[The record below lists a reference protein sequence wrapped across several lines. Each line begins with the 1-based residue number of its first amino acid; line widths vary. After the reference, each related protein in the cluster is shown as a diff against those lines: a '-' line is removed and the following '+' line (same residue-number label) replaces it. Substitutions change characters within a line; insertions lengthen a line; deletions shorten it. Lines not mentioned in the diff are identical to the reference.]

1 MRRLCFRRSIQRRVF
16 PACHPCREWGS
27 WACSVCSVCRSCAVP
42 LCPVRSLLRRSV
54 CGPTW
59 WSISR
64 CTDARPTTTPASRGR
79 TTPAPGT
86 AASPHPRRSSW
97 TARSLKKN
105 HVAHLT
111 KNTKNLLKFVKTTSG
126 KSVLFFLILIKK
138 KGNANLTKKFADCWS
153 ENNPQPLFCVCR
165 PSAYERLRACSETQH
180 WFKNT

>member
-1 MRRLCFRRSIQRRVF
+1 MHNVVKSLDWNQQTCQTINDSSLGHIHHIFRPVDYVFNATSRGGCFQPVV
-16 PACHPCREWGS
+16 PAENE
-27 WACSVCSVCRSCAVP
+27 AAELCSVCSVCRSCAVP

-97 TARSLKKN
+97 TARSLKKPCG
-105 HVAHLT
+105 T
-111 KNTKNLLKFVKTTSG
+111 PDEEQKEFVE
-126 KSVLFFLILIKK
+126 I
-138 KGNANLTKKFADCWS
+138 C
-153 ENNPQPLFCVCR
+153 ENNIWQKYF
-165 PSAYERLRACSETQH
+165 
-180 WFKNT
+180 F